1 MTEKWGLQCCAI
13 NKNIR
18 YVDIVFFLIIDFT
31 MQENT
36 SCCRATTILLQNLEI
51 VEYDGIWFAG
61 KNWCLVWKTA
71 QFYSRFTEHPHLQ

>member
-1 MTEKWGLQCCAI
+1 MTEKWGVPVLCHQQKHPIC
-13 NKNIR
+13 R
-18 YVDIVFFLIIDFT
+18 YCIFLIIDFT

-61 KNWCLVWKTA
+61 KNWYLVWETA